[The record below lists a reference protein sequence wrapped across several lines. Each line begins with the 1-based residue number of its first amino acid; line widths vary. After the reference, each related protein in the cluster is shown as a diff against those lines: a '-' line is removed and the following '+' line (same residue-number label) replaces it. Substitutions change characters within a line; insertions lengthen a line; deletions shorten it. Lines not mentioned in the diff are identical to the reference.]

1 MEEKLPLHQ
10 LQANGR
16 ATVEGLTLCGAMAR
30 RAGDLGL
37 MEGTSITC
45 VHQSPSGDP
54 RAYLI
59 RGAVIALRNEDASQ
73 ISVRRDV
80 SWEP

>member
-1 MEEKLPLHQ
+1 MEQFVPLHQ
-10 LQANGR
+10 LQPNRVG
-16 ATVEGLTLCGAMAR
+16 TVEGLKLEGAMTR

-37 MEGTSITC
+37 MEGTKITC

-59 RGAVIALRNEDASQ
+59 RGAVIALRNEDAKK
-73 ISVRRDV
+73 IEVRRE
-80 SWEP
+80 SPWQP